1 MTMGEVEWTLWKAVL
16 WMVAAIVKFVVTPS
30 AMVAAGF
37 SFLATWLTTS
47 AGAALGVWGFWDF
60 GKWWFRWFE
69 ERMGPRPERGRRV
82 FTPQRRRIVKWKNAL
97 GMRGLLLISGLI
109 SVPVASVL
117 GAKYFRDQRG
127 AKVQLMLAFATWA
140 ALLSAVSVAVK
151 MGFL

>member
-1 MTMGEVEWTLWKAVL
+1 MIAAV
-16 WMVAAIVKFVVTPS
+16 VKFVVTPS

-37 SFLATWLTTS
+37 SFLAAWLTTS

-82 FTPQRRRIVKWKNAL
+82 FTPQRRRIVKWKNTL

-109 SVPVASVL
+109 SVPVASIL
-117 GAKYFRDQRG
+117 GAKYFRDQAG
-127 AKVQLMLAFATWA
+127 AKFHLMLAFSVWA
-140 ALLSAVSVAVK
+140 AVLSAVSVAVK